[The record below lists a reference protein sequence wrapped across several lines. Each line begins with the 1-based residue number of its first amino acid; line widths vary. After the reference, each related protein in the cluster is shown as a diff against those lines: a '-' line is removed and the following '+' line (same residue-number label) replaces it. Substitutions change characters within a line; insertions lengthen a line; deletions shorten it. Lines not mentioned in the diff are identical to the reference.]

1 MQDRLFIDGCTV
13 SIETPA
19 QANSFLLALQAAL
32 KAAARPTSYSTLAG
46 ITGVAFQS
54 VPWESNEQKEWEE
67 LAVRIPFVGDALGVQ
82 WNVVGSDSNTSDIEP
97 HCRTQEGSQTTLL
110 CTQTTPRIAG
120 TIWDDQA
127 VEEIRLLLRQ
137 GTPTMVFGGWPG
149 AYAHLWGLIVGWQ
162 NDIFYGFHTR
172 SSALEL
178 LVQPPHVALYFDNP
192 KPPRY
197 SAGDI
202 ARLSLVLCSPLPK
215 NEVYDLWADFLLA
228 PHEDP
233 DAWICHLRLATLTR
247 DARMAAL
254 RYLSDIREF
263 LPMTSAVH
271 LAELDFC
278 YSQTTR
284 SLIRDTDR
292 SYVRAAFTS
301 PDELQEMRERVL
313 LIKRHES
320 RAAEVLSRLAEDLR

>member
-54 VPWESNEQKEWEE
+54 VPWEYNEQKEWEE

-127 VEEIRLLLRQ
+127 VEEIRLLFAPRHAHHGFWRLARSLCSSMGSDRRLAKRHILWFPYPQQRFGTACTTASRSPLLRQ
-137 GTPTMVFGGWPG
+137 SKT
-149 AYAHLWGLIVGWQ
+149 
-162 NDIFYGFHTR
+162 
-172 SSALEL
+172 
-178 LVQPPHVALYFDNP
+178 
-192 KPPRY
+192 
-197 SAGDI
+197 
-202 ARLSLVLCSPLPK
+202 
-215 NEVYDLWADFLLA
+215 
-228 PHEDP
+228 
-233 DAWICHLRLATLTR
+233 
-247 DARMAAL
+247 AAL
-254 RYLSDIREF
+254 FGR
-263 LPMTSAVH
+263 
-271 LAELDFC
+271 
-278 YSQTTR
+278 
-284 SLIRDTDR
+284 
-292 SYVRAAFTS
+292 
-301 PDELQEMRERVL
+301 
-313 LIKRHES
+313 
-320 RAAEVLSRLAEDLR
+320 